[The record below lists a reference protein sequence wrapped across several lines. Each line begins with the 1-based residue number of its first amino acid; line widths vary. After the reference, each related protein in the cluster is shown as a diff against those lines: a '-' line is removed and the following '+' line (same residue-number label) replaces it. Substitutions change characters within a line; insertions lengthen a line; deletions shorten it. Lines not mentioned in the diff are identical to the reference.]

1 MASDFYLCYRVGHEG
16 KFGQELLDRKLRYAN
31 NSRYRSGVMTR
42 KEAYL
47 GEHISFT
54 LSKTGSLID
63 LNQPKCPEGLEVFY
77 YLGAPDCIRLKC
89 LFCELIE
96 IRMCEVDGFKGV

>member
-1 MASDFYLCYRVGHEG
+1 MGDLNCKHKQKEGTEMAMASDFYLCYRVGHEG

-47 GEHISFT
+47 HKNKME
-54 LSKTGSLID
+54 
-63 LNQPKCPEGLEVFY
+63 E
-77 YLGAPDCIRLKC
+77 LKR
-89 LFCELIE
+89 IIVDSE
-96 IRMCEVDGFKGV
+96 ITKEDDTSWPPSDRVG